1 MYKQVFPRELINNNE
16 NILNLLLRSRETDIT
31 NKLEMKESE
40 VMGLQNDL
48 KSARDK
54 IRNLQTD
61 IKELSDGRHQR
72 SEATDRE
79 GMEERLTE
87 LRVKLQQTQLDL
99 DCKDKVLRD
108 ATERLE
114 FSDSRL
120 GKMEEFLNS
129 QQLRIVSLE
138 NTVQETEKEKR
149 SLLDQL
155 HQTRREREESVQ
167 EVITELKS
175 QQAQDNRR
183 LGKVSLENFEIERPG
198 SFFRR
203 RKQMKS

>member
-1 MYKQVFPRELINNNE
+1 MFPRELINNNE

-40 VMGLQNDL
+40 VLGLQNDL

-61 IKELSDGRHQR
+61 IKELSDGRHQQ

-79 GMEERLTE
+79 GMEERLSE

-114 FSDSRL
+114 FSNSRL

-138 NTVQETEKEKR
+138 NTVQETEKVTDRVRVSESDNI
-149 SLLDQL
+149 SLL
-155 HQTRREREESVQ
+155 RRSGPCW
-167 EVITELKS
+167 TS
-175 QQAQDNRR
+175 CT
-183 LGKVSLENFEIERPG
+183 RPG
-198 SFFRR
+198 GRGRSPSRR
-203 RKQMKS
+203 